1 MNRGKKEKWLDEL
14 ISRTINSGR
23 PQFDV
28 EKWKQKYPEEF
39 QMLKSQARPASQT
52 GIRWYCTAAIV
63 GVAASLILLFSLFSK
78 NILHRNK
85 STEMNTSPLFILPD
99 YDKPHLKD
107 TKTWNILPPFPN

>member
-1 MNRGKKEKWLDEL
+1 MSRKKDEKWLDEI

-23 PQFDV
+23 PEFDA

-52 GIRWYCTAAIV
+52 GIRWYCTAAIM
-63 GVAASLILLFSLFSK
+63 GVAASLILLFSLFPN
-78 NILHRNK
+78 NIINRNK

-99 YDKPHLKD
+99 YEKSHLKD
-107 TKTWNILPPFPN
+107 TEPWNILPPFPN